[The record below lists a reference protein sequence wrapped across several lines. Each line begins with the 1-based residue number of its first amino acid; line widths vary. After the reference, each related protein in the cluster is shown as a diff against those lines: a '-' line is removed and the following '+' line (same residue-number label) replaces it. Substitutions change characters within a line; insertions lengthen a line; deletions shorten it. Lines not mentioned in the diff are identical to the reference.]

1 MSIKLILLRKFY
13 KWQGVTMRQAQ
24 ELLGVLEPRPVMAT
38 VHGALPLQISLE
50 GFGFLEAIKSL
61 GEGRA
66 NRGCLR
72 YLFWMSAFRIKM
84 VES

>member
-1 MSIKLILLRKFY
+1 
-13 KWQGVTMRQAQ
+13 MRQAE
-24 ELLGVLEPRPVMAT
+24 ELLGVLEPRPVLST
-38 VHGALPLQISLE
+38 VGAWRGPFLLSPQISLE

-72 YLFWMSAFRIKM
+72 YLLWRSAFRIKM